1 MRLAI
6 LGPPGAG
13 KGTQAPQLA
22 RHLGVPHISTGDL
35 LRVEVMGSTELGAR
49 IRATIEGGLLVPDQL
64 VIQTLAVRLAHPD
77 AMQRGFLLDG
87 FPRTV
92 EQART
97 LARFLAPD
105 SLDAVIV
112 LVVETDA
119 VVRRL
124 ALRGR
129 SDDTRC
135 AVRTPPGAVPPRD
148 CSGLGVVRGRRTAP
162 RGRRRS
168 STPCRRGRVE
178 PPAWRTRLL
187 ECARDVDDLVEL
199 MRRYFALMQH
209 ADDFTLM
216 DPFGGETSRES
227 GATEEC
233 IVASDDPLQRD
244 MESGPV
250 AGPAGPRIPC
260 VRGVRVRADETDA
273 VTPPW

>member
-35 LRVEVMGSTELGAR
+35 LRAEVMGSTELGAR
-49 IRATIEGGLLVPDQL
+49 IRSLIEGGLLVPDQL
-64 VIQTLAVRLAHPD
+64 VVQTLAVRLAHPD
-77 AMQRGFLLDG
+77 AIQRGFLLDG

-105 SLDAVIV
+105 SLDAVIA

-135 AVRTPPGAVPPRD
+135 AVRTRLERYHRETVPVLAWYEDAGLLLVVDGDRPPAVVAHE
-148 CSGLGVVRGRRTAP
+148 L
-162 RGRRRS
+162 RRRLDALGRS
-168 STPCRRGRVE
+168 SARATRTSGSAASNRPDLRAGRSPLRGESYTRR
-178 PPAWRTRLL
+178 A
-187 ECARDVDDLVEL
+187 
-199 MRRYFALMQH
+199 
-209 ADDFTLM
+209 
-216 DPFGGETSRES
+216 
-227 GATEEC
+227 
-233 IVASDDPLQRD
+233 
-244 MESGPV
+244 
-250 AGPAGPRIPC
+250 
-260 VRGVRVRADETDA
+260 
-273 VTPPW
+273 